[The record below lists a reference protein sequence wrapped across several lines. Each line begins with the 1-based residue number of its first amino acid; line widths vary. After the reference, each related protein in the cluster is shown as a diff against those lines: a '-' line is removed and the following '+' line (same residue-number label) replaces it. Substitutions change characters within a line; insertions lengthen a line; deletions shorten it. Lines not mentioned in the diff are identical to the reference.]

1 MKKYTCSRQKGTKGH
16 CFQAQV
22 FRPDGTSLCAIE
34 PTDDE
39 NEASNMAEFI
49 CKGLNEKLK
58 DKSVKRILTE
68 NQKTYLLNYFF
79 KNEEFA
85 GWKSIATSL
94 LETGECVVAGT
105 KCIWLGGVGNFIKT
119 ENADGFYGC
128 LKYSFDLEIFLTS
141 EHFKS
146 ITEIYAEQ
154 LVEKK
159 KQLDSELVDI
169 YLLK

>member
-1 MKKYTCSRQKGTKGH
+1 MKKYTCSRQRGTKGH

-58 DKSVKRILTE
+58 KDINALSEI
-68 NQKTYLLNYFF
+68 QKEYLLKFF
-79 KNEEFA
+79 FRNNVTES
-85 GWKSIATSL
+85 GWQDIATKL
-94 LETGECVVAGT
+94 LETGECVVAGNQ
-105 KCIWLGGVGNFIKT
+105 CIWRGGIGNFIKT
-119 ENADGFYGC
+119 ETADEFFGC
-128 LKYSFDLEIFLTS
+128 LKYSFNLPIFLKS
-141 EHFKS
+141 EYYKG
-146 ITEIYAEQ
+146 ITEEYAQQ
-154 LVEKK
+154 LSDKRSK
-159 KQLDSELVDI
+159 LDKELVDI